1 MYSLQMKRE
10 YIDDKQ
16 FDVLAQGIFR
26 VLEDMY
32 VDGTMVKKPKNVEI
46 SFQNNGGNDLFILE
60 ITTEDDE
67 E

>member
-1 MYSLQMKRE
+1 MYSLEMKRE

-16 FDVLAQGIFR
+16 FDLLARGIFR

-32 VDGTMVKKPKNVEI
+32 IDGTMVKKPKNVEI
-46 SFQNNGGNDLFILE
+46 DFRNSDGKDMFILE